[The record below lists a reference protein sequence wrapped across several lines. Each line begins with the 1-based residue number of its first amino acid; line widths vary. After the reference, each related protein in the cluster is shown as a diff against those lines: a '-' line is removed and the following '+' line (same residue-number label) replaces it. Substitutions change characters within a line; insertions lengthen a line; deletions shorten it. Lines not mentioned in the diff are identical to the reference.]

1 MIISHPTGNANVR
14 NAAQAFAEGCGLE
27 AFFTTIAVFES
38 GFLSRISALPGLGEF
53 KRRRYPE
60 ILKSVTNTS
69 PFLELL
75 RLTSL
80 KIGFHQFLHH
90 EFGLASVDVIY
101 RNLDRHVAKK
111 VACFAPGPVYCYEDG
126 ALETFRAAKKVHSKC
141 LYELPIGYWRSA
153 HSIFIEESQLQQEW
167 APTLSGLS
175 DSSRKLERKDEELR
189 LADRIFVASTF
200 TRRTLEQCP
209 FPIAPISVVPYG
221 ADIGICSSP
230 QKTTKPSDPLRIL
243 FVGGLGQRKG
253 LSYLLEAIKTLGPS
267 VHLTL
272 IGRKSVDSCRPLD
285 MATDTHRWIPS
296 LPHEDILR
304 EMRNHD
310 VFVFPSL
317 FEGFGLVI
325 TEALSQGL
333 PVITTPNTCGPD
345 VISEGVD
352 GFIIPIRDSE
362 AIAEKIELLLRD
374 RNLLEAMSEAAQ
386 EKARQLTWAN
396 YRARLISDIKTHVLP
411 QANMS
416 HR

>member
-14 NAAQAFAEGCGLE
+14 NAAQAFAEACGLE

-141 LYELPIGYWRSA
+141 LYDLPIGYWRSA
-153 HSIFIEESQLQQEW
+153 HSLFLEESQLQQEW

-189 LADRIFVASTF
+189 LADRIFVASSF

>member
-153 HSIFIEESQLQQEW
+153 HSIFLEESQLQQEW

-221 ADIGICSSP
+221 ADIRICSSP

-374 RNLLEAMSEAAQ
+374 RNLLAAMSEAAQ

>member
-141 LYELPIGYWRSA
+141 LYDLPIGYWRSA
-153 HSIFIEESQLQQEW
+153 HSLFLEESQLQQEW

-189 LADRIFVASTF
+189 LADRIFVASSF

>member
-126 ALETFRAAKKVHSKC
+126 ALETFRAAKKAHSKC

-189 LADRIFVASTF
+189 LADRIFVASSF

-374 RNLLEAMSEAAQ
+374 RNLLAAMSEAAQ

>member
-141 LYELPIGYWRSA
+141 LYDLPIGYWRSA
-153 HSIFIEESQLQQEW
+153 HSLFIEESQLQQEW
-167 APTLSGLS
+167 APTLSCLS

-374 RNLLEAMSEAAQ
+374 RNLLAAMREAAQ

-416 HR
+416 HG

>member
-14 NAAQAFAEGCGLE
+14 NAAQALAEGCGLE

-126 ALETFRAAKKVHSKC
+126 ALETFRTAKKVHSKC
-141 LYELPIGYWRSA
+141 LYDLPIGYWRSA
-153 HSIFIEESQLQQEW
+153 HSLFLEESQLQQEW

-374 RNLLEAMSEAAQ
+374 RNLLAAMREAAQ

>member
-1 MIISHPTGNANVR
+1 
-14 NAAQAFAEGCGLE
+14 
-27 AFFTTIAVFES
+27 
-38 GFLSRISALPGLGEF
+38 
-53 KRRRYPE
+53 
-60 ILKSVTNTS
+60 
-69 PFLELL
+69 
-75 RLTSL
+75 
-80 KIGFHQFLHH
+80 
-90 EFGLASVDVIY
+90 VDVIY

-141 LYELPIGYWRSA
+141 LYDLPIGYWRSA
-153 HSIFIEESQLQQEW
+153 HSLFIEESQLQQEW

-374 RNLLEAMSEAAQ
+374 RNLLAAMREAAQ

-416 HR
+416 HG

>member
-1 MIISHPTGNANVR
+1 MIISHPTGNENVR
-14 NAAQAFAEGCGLE
+14 NAAQALAEGCGLE

-60 ILKSVTNTS
+60 ILKSVTETA

-75 RLTSL
+75 RLSSA
-80 KIGFHQFLHH
+80 KIGFHQPLRH
-90 EFGLASVDVIY
+90 EFGFASVDAVY
-101 RNLDRHVAKK
+101 RNLDTHVAKQ
-111 VACFAPGPVYCYEDG
+111 VARLAPTAVYCYEDG
-126 ALETFRAAKKVHSKC
+126 AIETFRAAKKAHSKC
-141 LYELPIGYWRSA
+141 LYDLPIGYWRAA
-153 HSIFIEESQLQQEW
+153 HSLFLEESQLQPEW

-230 QKTTKPSDPLRIL
+230 RKTTKSSDPLRIL

-253 LSYLLEAIKTLGPS
+253 LSYLLEAIKNLGAS

-272 IGRKSVDSCRPLD
+272 IGRKSGASCRPLD
-285 MATDTHRWIPS
+285 VATATHRWIPS
-296 LPHEDILR
+296 MSHEDILL

-317 FEGFGLVI
+317 FEGFGLVV

-352 GFIIPIRDSE
+352 GFIIPIRDSK
-362 AIAEKIELLLRD
+362 AIAEKIELLLHD
-374 RNLLEAMSEAAQ
+374 RNLLEAMSGAAQ
-386 EKARQLTWAN
+386 AKAHQLTWES
-396 YRARLISDIKTHVLP
+396 YRARLISDITTYIIQKDGK
-411 QANMS
+411 S
-416 HR
+416 YG

>member
-80 KIGFHQFLHH
+80 KIGFHQILHH

-141 LYELPIGYWRSA
+141 LYDLPIGYWRSA
-153 HSIFIEESQLQQEW
+153 HSLFLDESQLQQEW

-396 YRARLISDIKTHVLP
+396 YRARLISDIKKHVLP

>member
-253 LSYLLEAIKTLGPS
+253 LSYLLEAIKTLRPS

-374 RNLLEAMSEAAQ
+374 RNLLAAMSEAAQ

>member
-80 KIGFHQFLHH
+80 KIGFHQLLHH

-141 LYELPIGYWRSA
+141 LYDLPIGYWRSA
-153 HSIFIEESQLQQEW
+153 HSLFLEESQLQQEW

-374 RNLLEAMSEAAQ
+374 RNLLAAMSEAAQ

>member
-1 MIISHPTGNANVR
+1 MIISLPTGNANVR

-111 VACFAPGPVYCYEDG
+111 VACFAPRPVYCYEDG

-141 LYELPIGYWRSA
+141 LYDLPIGYWRSA
-153 HSIFIEESQLQQEW
+153 HSLFLEESQRQQEW

-189 LADRIFVASTF
+189 LADRIFVASSF

-253 LSYLLEAIKTLGPS
+253 LSYLLEAIKTLGHS

>member
-69 PFLELL
+69 PYLELL

-141 LYELPIGYWRSA
+141 LYDLPIGYWRSA
-153 HSIFIEESQLQQEW
+153 HSLFLEESQLQQEW

>member
-14 NAAQAFAEGCGLE
+14 NAAQALAEGCGLE

-90 EFGLASVDVIY
+90 EFGLASVDAIY

-141 LYELPIGYWRSA
+141 LYDLPIGYWRAA
-153 HSIFIEESQLQQEW
+153 HSLFLEESQLQQEW

-221 ADIGICSSP
+221 ADIGMCSSP

-272 IGRKSVDSCRPLD
+272 IGRKSGDSCRPLD
-285 MATDTHRWIPS
+285 VATDTHRWIPS

-310 VFVFPSL
+310 IFVFPSL

-374 RNLLEAMSEAAQ
+374 RNLLAAMREAAQ
-386 EKARQLTWAN
+386 EKARHLTWAN

-411 QANMS
+411 QADIS
-416 HR
+416 HG

>member
-374 RNLLEAMSEAAQ
+374 RNLLAAMSEAAQ

>member
-80 KIGFHQFLHH
+80 KIGFHQLLHH

-141 LYELPIGYWRSA
+141 LYDLPIGYWRSA
-153 HSIFIEESQLQQEW
+153 HSLFLEESQLQQEW

-189 LADRIFVASTF
+189 LADRIFVASSF

>member
-80 KIGFHQFLHH
+80 KIGVHQFLHH

-253 LSYLLEAIKTLGPS
+253 LSYLLEAIKTLRPS

-374 RNLLEAMSEAAQ
+374 RNLLAAMSEAAQ